1 MILKLIF
8 LGLLPQRKLDI
19 NSDTCPS
26 PNQQENNRQRKQKF
40 GGKQCRWLEVF
51 ELKEPAEY
59 PGRKLEEDESRY
71 YLLSVLHRR
80 HHDKYLL
87 ICKLNNNCAIDIIIP
102 ISWIQTLK

>member
-1 MILKLIF
+1 MPITKLA
-8 LGLLPQRKLDI
+8 GK
-19 NSDTCPS
+19 
-26 PNQQENNRQRKQKF
+26 QQTKKAEIWRKQW
-40 GGKQCRWLEVF
+40 CWLEVF

-59 PGRKLEEDESRY
+59 PGRKLEEDESSY

-87 ICKLNNNCAIDIIIP
+87 ICKLNNNCAINIIP